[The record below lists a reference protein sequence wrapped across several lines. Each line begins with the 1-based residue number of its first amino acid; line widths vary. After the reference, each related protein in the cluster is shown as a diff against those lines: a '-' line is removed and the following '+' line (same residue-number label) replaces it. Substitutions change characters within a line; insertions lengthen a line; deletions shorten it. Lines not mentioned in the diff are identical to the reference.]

1 MKKNLNKETIKKTAT
16 KFGLFSLLTFGLSSC
31 VMVYNTTDLRR
42 NIDKTVN
49 QANDNYNDANRDFQE
64 KNKIYA
70 DLKENTIDLS
80 LNPFNAISQEQK
92 KLESSIKDL
101 KHQRNKLV
109 GNKNAFEKLVKN
121 KDQIK
126 SNEPEWKPFKT
137 IKSNITNIVTEFT
150 NTGKSYSTNSNNIS
164 TLFNSSKLSKLDPV
178 EFDKQLQGNLSNLNG
193 ALLEVNAKMKKAVN
207 DVEKIY
213 SMNGMPDSVYTSKKE
228 ILLEMEE
235 ISKKVEHKSIT
246 INNLNKQFKTKTLG
260 KKTVWVGQ
268 NTKAN
273 ELVEKIKKNG
283 TEINQLRNQF
293 VVLSNKLNTP

>member
-1 MKKNLNKETIKKTAT
+1 MKKSLNKETIKQKAINI
-16 KFGLFSLLTFGLSSC
+16 GLFSFLTILLSSC
-31 VMVYNTTDLRR
+31 VMVYNTSDLRR

-49 QANDNYNDANRDFQE
+49 QANDTYNDAKRDFEE
-64 KNKIYA
+64 KNKIYR

-80 LNPFNAISQEQK
+80 KNPFNAISQEQK
-92 KLESSIKDL
+92 KLESSIKAL
-101 KHQRNKLV
+101 HHERNKLI

-121 KDQIK
+121 KNQIK
-126 SNEPEWKPFKT
+126 SNEPEWKPFKS
-137 IKSNITNIVTEFT
+137 IKSNITNTVAEFA
-150 NTGKSYSTNSNNIS
+150 NTGKSYSENSNNIS
-164 TLFNSSKLSKLDPV
+164 ALFNSSKLSKIDPV
-178 EFDKQLQGNLSNLNG
+178 KFDKQLQDNLSKLNG

-207 DVEKIY
+207 DVEQIY
-213 SMNGMPDSVYTSKKE
+213 RMNGMNDSVYTSKKE
-228 ILLEMEE
+228 ILLKMEK
-235 ISKKVEHKSIT
+235 ISKKVEVKSME
-246 INNLNKQFKTKTLG
+246 INNLNKQFKIKTLG

>member
-1 MKKNLNKETIKKTAT
+1 MKKSLNKETIKQKAINI
-16 KFGLFSLLTFGLSSC
+16 GLFSFLTMLLSSC

-49 QANDNYNDANRDFQE
+49 QANDTYNEANRDFQE
-64 KNKIYA
+64 KNKVYT
-70 DLKENTIDLS
+70 DLKKNTIDLS
-80 LNPFNAISQEQK
+80 QNPFNAISQEQK
-92 KLESSIKDL
+92 KLESSIKAL
-101 KHQRNKLV
+101 QHQRNKLV

-137 IKSNITNIVTEFT
+137 IKSNISNIVTEFA
-150 NTGKSYSTNSNNIS
+150 NTGKTYSANSNNIS
-164 TLFNSSKLSKLDPV
+164 SLFNSSKLSKINPI
-178 EFDKQLQGNLSNLNG
+178 EFDKQLQENLSNLNG

-207 DVEKIY
+207 DVEQIY
-213 SMNGMPDSVYTSKKE
+213 RMNGMPDSVYTSKKE
-228 ILLEMEE
+228 ILLEMDK
-235 ISKKVEHKSIT
+235 ISKKVEHKSME
-246 INNLNKQFKTKTLG
+246 INDLNKQFKIKTLG

-268 NTKAN
+268 NTKEN

>member
-1 MKKNLNKETIKKTAT
+1 MKKNLNKETIKKLAT
-16 KFGLFSLLTFGLSSC
+16 KIGLFSLLTLVLSSC

-49 QANDNYNDANRDFQE
+49 QANDSYNDANRDYQE
-64 KNKIYA
+64 KNKIYT
-70 DLKENTIDLS
+70 DLKENTIDQS
-80 LNPFNAISQEQK
+80 LNPLNSISQEQK
-92 KLESSIKDL
+92 KLESSIKNL
-101 KHQRNKLV
+101 QHQRNKLV

-150 NTGKSYSTNSNNIS
+150 NTGKSYTAKSNNIS

-246 INNLNKQFKTKTLG
+246 INNLNKQFKIKTLG

-283 TEINQLRNQF
+283 AEINLLRNQF

>member
-1 MKKNLNKETIKKTAT
+1 MKKSLNKETIKQKAINI
-16 KFGLFSLLTFGLSSC
+16 GLFSFLTMLLSSC

-49 QANDNYNDANRDFQE
+49 QANDTYNEANRDFQE
-64 KNKIYA
+64 KNKVYT
-70 DLKENTIDLS
+70 DLKKNTIDPS
-80 LNPFNAISQEQK
+80 QNPFNAISQEQK
-92 KLESSIKDL
+92 KLESSIKAL
-101 KHQRNKLV
+101 QHQRNKLV

-137 IKSNITNIVTEFT
+137 IKSNISNIVTEFA
-150 NTGKSYSTNSNNIS
+150 NTGKTYSANSNNIS
-164 TLFNSSKLSKLDPV
+164 ALFNSSKLSKIDPV
-178 EFDKQLQGNLSNLNG
+178 KFDKQLQENLSNLNG

-207 DVEKIY
+207 DVEQIY
-213 SMNGMPDSVYTSKKE
+213 RMNGMPDSVYTSKKE
-228 ILLEMEE
+228 ILLEMEK
-235 ISKKVEHKSIT
+235 ISKKVEHKSME
-246 INNLNKQFKTKTLG
+246 INDLNKQFKIKTLG

>member
-1 MKKNLNKETIKKTAT
+1 MKKNLNKETIKKLAT
-16 KFGLFSLLTFGLSSC
+16 KIGLFSLLTLVLSSC

-49 QANDNYNDANRDFQE
+49 QANDSYNDANRDYQE
-64 KNKIYA
+64 KNKIYT
-70 DLKENTIDLS
+70 DLKENTIDQS
-80 LNPFNAISQEQK
+80 LNPFNSISQEQK
-92 KLESSIKDL
+92 KLESSIKNL
-101 KHQRNKLV
+101 QHQRNKLV

-150 NTGKSYSTNSNNIS
+150 NTGKSYTAKSNNIS

-228 ILLEMEE
+228 ILL
-235 ISKKVEHKSIT
+235 S
-246 INNLNKQFKTKTLG
+246 L
-260 KKTVWVGQ
+260 
-268 NTKAN
+268 
-273 ELVEKIKKNG
+273 
-283 TEINQLRNQF
+283 
-293 VVLSNKLNTP
+293 